1 MTGRWQTSLSS
12 AASVRLRRKPI
23 LAVAATALAVGACG
37 ASTTAGSPPSA
48 PIAPHATAAAAP
60 AAIDWPEFGRTPQRS
75 NASDASTGIGPAE
88 LARLQR
94 RRVAL
99 PGTVDSSPIYLHG
112 VEVGG
117 TAHDVFVVTT
127 TYGRTLALDAA
138 AGQILWRFDPPG
150 IAGWDGSAQITN
162 ASPIADPDRRY
173 VYAAS
178 PDGRIHKLALRD
190 GREQAGWP
198 VAVTR
203 DPRHEKLAGALNI
216 AGGAVIAV
224 TGGYF
229 GDQPPY
235 QGHAVGIARSTGR
248 VLAVFNSLCAQRRR
262 LLAPATC
269 PASDSAI
276 WARAGAVVE
285 PGARRLLV
293 ATGNGPYDGRTDF
306 GDSVLEL
313 AAGSLHLLQAYT
325 PTEQAQLD
333 ASDTDLGSSAPALL
347 PGGLAVTGGKDG
359 ILRLLALDRLDGRPS
374 AHPRATGGEIQRL
387 RTPGGAQ
394 LFSTPAVWHRM
405 VFVAC
410 GGGTAAYAL
419 SGRRLRLRWSA
430 AGHGSSPIVA
440 GGLLWVYDVD
450 AAQLDVYLPASGQLL
465 ASLDAGPGH
474 WNSPVVA
481 GGRVA
486 LPEGNANDHRTTGVL
501 DLYGVA

>member
-1 MTGRWQTSLSS
+1 MR
-12 AASVRLRRKPI
+12 VRRQPI
-23 LAVAATALAVGACG
+23 VALAATAFAVGACG
-37 ASTTAGSPPSA
+37 ASTTAGSPPA
-48 PIAPHATAAAAP
+48 VPAALRTAAAPPA

-88 LARLQR
+88 LGRLQR
-94 RRVAL
+94 RRVTL
-99 PGTVDSSPIYLHG
+99 PGTVDSSPLYLHG
-112 VEVGG
+112 VAVGG
-117 TAHDVFVVTT
+117 SPHDVFVVTT

-138 AGQILWRFDPPG
+138 AGQILWQFTPPG
-150 IAGWDGSAQITN
+150 IAAWEGSAQITN
-162 ASPIADPDRRY
+162 ASPIADPDRHY

-178 PDGRIHKLALRD
+178 PDGRVHKLALSD
-190 GREQAGWP
+190 GREQGGWP

-203 DPRHEKLAGALNI
+203 DPVHEKLSGSLNI

-224 TGGYF
+224 TGGYY

-235 QGHAVGIARSTGR
+235 QGHAVRIARASGR
-248 VLAVFNSLCAQRRR
+248 ILAVFNSLCAQRRR
-262 LLAPATC
+262 LIAPATC
-269 PASDSAI
+269 AASDSAI

-285 PGARRLLV
+285 PGSRRLLV
-293 ATGNGPYDGRTDF
+293 ATGNGPYDGRANF

-313 AAGSLHLLQAYT
+313 ATGSLRLLQAYT

-359 ILRLLALDRLDGRPS
+359 ILRLLALDRLDGRP
-374 AHPRATGGEIQRL
+374 RARPFRTGGELQRIAA
-387 RTPGGAQ
+387 PGGAP

-405 VFVAC
+405 VFVASA
-410 GGGTAAYAL
+410 GGTAAYAL

-430 AGHGSSPIVA
+430 AGHGSSPVVA
-440 GGLLWVYDVD
+440 GGLLWVFDVD
-450 AAQLDVYLPASGQLL
+450 AAKLDVYLPASGQLL

-474 WNSPVVA
+474 WNSPVIA

-486 LPEGNANDHRTTGVL
+486 LPEGNANDHRTSGVL
-501 DLYGVA
+501 DLYTVA